1 VQDPI
6 GLAEAHRAQDD
17 GLGLQRS
24 GHVSDPAEGRK
35 YVAIL
40 DEVMAN
46 VTVYTTDPC
55 SFCVRVKQL
64 LNTRSVPFEE
74 INLARDPDGRA
85 ELLQRTGMMS
95 FPQVLVDGELIG
107 GFQETLA
114 ADQSGRLK
122 QLLTPAA

>member
-1 VQDPI
+1 
-6 GLAEAHRAQDD
+6 
-17 GLGLQRS
+17 
-24 GHVSDPAEGRK
+24 
-35 YVAIL
+35 
-40 DEVMAN
+40 MAN

-64 LNTRSVPFEE
+64 LNARQIAFDE

-95 FPQVLVDGELIG
+95 FPQVIINDELVG

-114 ADQSGRLK
+114 ADQSGRLAE
-122 QLLTPAA
+122 LLKAAA